1 MHASFPHPPSA
12 SEPKPFRPA
21 AAGEVRVPPK
31 PHLLPSLGRNLF
43 FAALFALFVFVTS
56 LVLDYTLL
64 VHKDSAL
71 ATIEIS
77 DIFAGLLAG
86 VLFFKI
92 LQAWR
97 AQRQQILN
105 RLDTIDEMNHH
116 IRNALQVISL
126 TVHANPQHAQ
136 ELANIDQSV
145 NRIQWTLREI
155 LPKF

>member
-1 MHASFPHPPSA
+1 M
-12 SEPKPFRPA
+12 
-21 AAGEVRVPPK
+21 AAGELRVPPK
-31 PHLLPSLGRNLF
+31 RHLLSSRVRNLL
-43 FAALFALFVFVTS
+43 FAALFSLFVFATS

-71 ATIEIS
+71 ATVEIS

-86 VLFFKI
+86 ILFFKI

-105 RLDTIDEMNHH
+105 RLHTIDEMNHH

-136 ELANIDQSV
+136 ELAHIDQSV

>member
-1 MHASFPHPPSA
+1 MQASFPHPPSA
-12 SEPKPFRPA
+12 SEPKPFPPV
-21 AAGEVRVPPK
+21 AAGQVGVPAK
-31 PHLLPSLGRNLF
+31 TRLLPSLGRNLF

-56 LVLDYTLL
+56 LLLDYTLL

-71 ATIEIS
+71 ATVEIS